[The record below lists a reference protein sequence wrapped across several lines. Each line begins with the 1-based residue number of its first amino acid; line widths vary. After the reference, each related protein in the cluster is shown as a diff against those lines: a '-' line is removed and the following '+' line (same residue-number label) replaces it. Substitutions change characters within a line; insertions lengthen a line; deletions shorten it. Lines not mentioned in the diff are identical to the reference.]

1 MSVCVPLPDMESL
14 PPGIKEAVESLPL
27 NVFRMAANAPASFV
41 ALAGLARSILSESLF
56 DPRKRE
62 IAVLRVARVTN
73 ANYEWTHHVA
83 VAKQCGVTDD
93 EIETIKAEDPVSS
106 LGEEENLLCRVADE
120 ISLEVRLSDEA
131 LSQILDRYGVGGHG
145 THPVR
150 ELLQHGQPLSRIH
163 PGSPGK
169 RRGAEETSQY
179 VILTSTGREMQ

>member
-1 MSVCVPLPDMESL
+1 MSTCVPLPEIESL

-41 ALAGLARSILSESLF
+41 TLAGLARSILSESLF

-62 IAVLRVARVTN
+62 VAVLRVARVTN

-131 LSQILDRYGVGGHG
+131 LSQVLDRYGV
-145 THPVR
+145 R
-150 ELLQHGQPLSRIH
+150 EATELILCVSYFNMVSRFLESTRVPLESEDVL
-163 PGSPGK
+163 K
-169 RRGAEETSQY
+169 RLHNT
-179 VILTSTGREMQ
+179 